1 MEVNQ
6 RITHRLAADGAW
18 PPGHGRRRQA
28 NDQGGVGWGN
38 PNDAFL
44 IHGQR
49 GCTPQVP
56 RNARLSH
63 HLSEERWRS
72 EFPLDPLTLSL
83 SP

>member
-44 IHGQR
+44 IPGR
-49 GCTPQVP
+49 GWVAG
-56 RNARLSH
+56 RRL
-63 HLSEERWRS
+63 
-72 EFPLDPLTLSL
+72 
-83 SP
+83 

>member
-44 IHGQR
+44 IPGHGERQAVGR
-49 GCTPQVP
+49 GM
-56 RNARLSH
+56 S
-63 HLSEERWRS
+63 
-72 EFPLDPLTLSL
+72 
-83 SP
+83 